1 MSETQDEMTPE
12 HKLKLLVAHRPWE
25 TEPSHEEWI
34 HKPTRYKCKIW
45 RHPNLLHLCGYV
57 GIPYGHV
64 WYGQSYNDK
73 GRPPQPLVH
82 GGVTFSG
89 RMPETKGRA
98 VWWVG
103 FDCGHAGD
111 MSPGI
116 LMSLLDYFDKHHDPT
131 SRLYNDDE
139 YRDIAYVRSECN
151 LLADNLYRIDEEHT
165 TARVMLVAQKA
176 AQFGLP
182 ISAVLKRSNNV
193 RRKK

>member
-1 MSETQDEMTPE
+1 MTPE
-12 HKLKLLVAHRPWE
+12 HKLKLLIAHRPWE
-25 TEPSHEEWI
+25 SEPDQEEWV
-34 HKPTRYKCKIW
+34 HKPTGYKCKIW

-57 GIPYGHV
+57 GIPHGHA
-64 WYGQSYNDK
+64 WYGQAYNDETK
-73 GRPPQPLVH
+73 LPQPLVH

-98 VWWVG
+98 VWWIG

-116 LMSLLDYFDKHHDPT
+116 LVSLLGINHDTT
-131 SRLYNDDE
+131 SLLYSDE
-139 YRDIAYVRSECN
+139 YRDIDYVRSECN
-151 LLADNLYRIDEEHT
+151 LLANNLYRIDEEYT
-165 TARVMLVAQKA
+165 TARIMLAAQKA
-176 AQFGLP
+176 AREGLP

>member
-25 TEPSHEEWI
+25 TEPSHEEWV
-34 HKPTRYKCKIW
+34 HTPTRYKCKIR
-45 RHPNLLHLCGYV
+45 RHPDFLHLCGYV

-64 WYGQSYNDK
+64 WYGQSYNDTNAVS
-73 GRPPQPLVH
+73 PPVH

-98 VWWVG
+98 VWWLG
-103 FDCGHAGD
+103 FDCGHSGD

-116 LMSLLDYFDKHHDPT
+116 LMKLMGIELTPLL
-131 SRLYNDDE
+131 RLANEE
-139 YRDIAYVRSECN
+139 YRDIDYVRSECN

-165 TARVMLVAQKA
+165 TTRVMLAAQKA
-176 AQFGLP
+176 ARLGVP
-182 ISAVLKRSNNV
+182 IGDALKRSNNV

>member
-1 MSETQDEMTPE
+1 
-12 HKLKLLVAHRPWE
+12 
-25 TEPSHEEWI
+25 
-34 HKPTRYKCKIW
+34 
-45 RHPNLLHLCGYV
+45 
-57 GIPYGHV
+57 
-64 WYGQSYNDK
+64 
-73 GRPPQPLVH
+73 
-82 GGVTFSG
+82 
-89 RMPETKGRA
+89 MPETKGRA

-103 FDCGHAGD
+103 FDCGHASD

-116 LMSLLDYFDKHHDPT
+116 LMSLLDINHDPT

-165 TARVMLVAQKA
+165 TVRMMLA
-176 AQFGLP
+176 AQEAARLGLP

>member
-1 MSETQDEMTPE
+1 MTPE

-25 TEPSHEEWI
+25 TEPDSEEWV
-34 HKPTRYKCKIW
+34 HKPTKYKCKIW
-45 RHPNLLHLCGYV
+45 RHTNLLHLCGYV
-57 GIPYGHV
+57 GIPYGHA
-64 WYGQSYNDK
+64 WYGQTYNDTNVA
-73 GRPPQPLVH
+73 QPLVH

-98 VWWVG
+98 IWWVG

-116 LMSLLDYFDKHHDPT
+116 LMSLLDINHD
-131 SRLYNDDE
+131 SMDRLCNEE

-165 TARVMLVAQKA
+165 TVRVMLAAQKA
-176 AQFGLP
+176 ARECVPL
-182 ISAVLKRSNNV
+182 SAVLKRSNNV

>member
-1 MSETQDEMTPE
+1 MTPE

-25 TEPSHEEWI
+25 TEPDHEEWV
-34 HKPTRYKCKIW
+34 HTPTRYKCKIW
-45 RHPNLLHLCGYV
+45 RHPKLLHLCGYV
-57 GIPYGHV
+57 GIPYGHA
-64 WYGQSYNDK
+64 WYEQTYNSDK
-73 GRPPQPLVH
+73 GMPSPLVH

-116 LMSLLDYFDKHHDPT
+116 LMTLLDIDHTPLT
-131 SRLYNDDE
+131 RLANEE
-139 YRDIAYVRSECN
+139 YRDIAYVRNECN
-151 LLADNLYRIDEEHT
+151 LLATNLYRIDEEHT
-165 TARVMLVAQKA
+165 TVRVMMAAQKA

-182 ISAVLKRSNNV
+182 LSAVLKRSNNV